1 MSDHL
6 TACLAS
12 DEGNV
17 RTFLVSHGHVYV
29 ETLGPFTGG
38 DLVFNTN
45 VPPPSACGG
54 LSGAGPK
61 VVVHTTLPNVT

>member
-12 DEGNV
+12 DEANV
-17 RTFLVSHGHVYV
+17 RAFLTGHGHVYV
-29 ETLGPFTGG
+29 ETFGPFANG
-38 DLVFNTN
+38 DLILNTN

-54 LSGAGPK
+54 LPGPAPK
-61 VVVHTTLPNVT
+61 VVVHTTAP